1 MKLKDLFIPGCLK
14 PLQEVEGYV
23 VSWSVP
29 YRCEVTYSLYSQ
41 RKHKI
46 FLCQQDAEGFKFAL
60 QEAFEL
66 LQIDKKIFP
75 INVERLK

>member
-23 VSWSVP
+23 VSWSAP
-29 YRCEVTYSLYSQ
+29 YRSETTYSLFSE
-41 RKHKI
+41 RKRKI
-46 FLCQQDAEGFKFAL
+46 FLCQQDAERFKFAL

-66 LQIDKKIFP
+66 LQIDKKTFP
-75 INVERLK
+75 IEVEKLK